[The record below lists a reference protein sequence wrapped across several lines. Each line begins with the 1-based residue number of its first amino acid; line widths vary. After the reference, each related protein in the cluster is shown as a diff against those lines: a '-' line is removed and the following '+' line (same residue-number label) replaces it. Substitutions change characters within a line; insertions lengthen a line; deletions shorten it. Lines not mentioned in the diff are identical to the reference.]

1 MSLKST
7 MYHFLQFDLQYSSLA
22 LLFYDY
28 ALTFPQEV
36 RYIWTQR
43 FRLSTVLYIGCRYP
57 LLANLL
63 YLLDIAHELGSR
75 VRVRQLGSTGQGLS
89 NIRSIHVSLNRI
101 EERSPVEIHRCELW
115 YRVVAALS
123 VLGRGCVIAV
133 FTLRTHA
140 VFGRNMWIL
149 AYMGALGLACI
160 ALDIMH
166 IPELRCVHY
175 RTPPI
180 GRASE
185 ILSILIVLFES
196 SSALLTGFRC
206 VVAFRRGG
214 PAMRRHGLVRIL
226 LEHGII
232 YFCTISVFTTAGVIL
247 NYRAPV
253 SEHILA
259 LRKPSSR
266 PLTLQPGLL
275 QRLPNAYTIPLS
287 CVLTARFILLLR
299 KWDARQ
305 LGKPRDRSV
314 KRSGIRFRTPTPS
327 TVFTTTTPTQII
339 SASASPSR
347 GERRSVLSNI
357 VSLDD
362 FGPDP
367 TAKVSM
373 EARVSHEAA
382 LEDQDIEEVE
392 VEVQAEAGG
401 GDGEESAWFGA

>member
-1 MSLKST
+1 MLSLTGTASAPVLLPAMSLKST
-7 MYHFLQFDLQYSSLA
+7 VYHFLQFDLQYSSLA

-43 FRLSTVLYIGCRYP
+43 FRLSTVFYIGCRYP

-63 YLLDIAHELGSR
+63 YLLDIAHELGS
-75 VRVRQLGSTGQGLS
+75 
-89 NIRSIHVSLNRI
+89 
-101 EERSPVEIHRCELW
+101 RCELW

-133 FTLRTHA
+133 FTLRTYA

-206 VVAFRRGG
+206 VVAFRRGR
-214 PAMRRHGLVRIL
+214 PATRRHGLVRIL
-226 LEHGII
+226 LEHGIV

-247 NYRAPV
+247 NYRAP
-253 SEHILA
+253 
-259 LRKPSSR
+259 
-266 PLTLQPGLL
+266 PGLL

-305 LGKPRDRSV
+305 LGKPRDPSV

-401 GDGEESAWFGA
+401 GDGEEPAWFDSEFSALDT